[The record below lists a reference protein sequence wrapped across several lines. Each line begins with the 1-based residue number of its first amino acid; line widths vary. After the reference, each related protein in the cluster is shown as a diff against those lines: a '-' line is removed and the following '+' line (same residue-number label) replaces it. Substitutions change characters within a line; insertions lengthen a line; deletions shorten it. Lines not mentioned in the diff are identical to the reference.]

1 MYILLLLF
9 NFLFFIDSKIHSKI
23 FNNRF
28 QNNHYN
34 SLSNVYELMNQKKT
48 YGYLSSIN
56 FSNKLK
62 GFPHTSLVGLCT
74 DENGYPIL
82 SMSDIS
88 LHTQNI
94 KKNNQSSVLIPING
108 LKNQSQ
114 KRVTFTGN
122 IIKIDNNDEIQK
134 IKNIYLTS
142 HPEAFWLK
150 YIDFGMYRMENIKD
164 IYYIGGF
171 GKATKI
177 SVNKYL
183 ENYEP

>member
-1 MYILLLLF
+1 MFI
-9 NFLFFIDSKIHSKI
+9 LFFFINLFFFTHSKIHSKI
-23 FNNRF
+23 FNNKF
-28 QNNHYN
+28 QSNHYN
-34 SLSNVYELMNQKKT
+34 SLNNVYDLINQKKS

-56 FSNKLK
+56 FTNKLK
-62 GFPHTSLVGLCT
+62 GYPHTSLVGLCS

-94 KKNNQSSVLIPING
+94 KKNNQSSILIPING

-122 IIKIDNNDEIQK
+122 ILKIDQKDEIQK
-134 IKNIYLTS
+134 IKNIYLKS

-177 SVNKYL
+177 SVKKYL
-183 ENYEP
+183 ENYEI